1 VRSEGFPCA
10 FYQPSRRTAPDDATL
25 MEDLVGWIRKLPK
38 PVGVMACY
46 DLRGVQALE
55 ACRRAVIAV
64 PEEVAVVGVDND
76 EVLCELSHPPLTS
89 IIPNTHRTGHEAA
102 ALLDRLMGGA
112 RIEPGATHLIPP
124 LGIAT
129 RQSSD
134 VLAIEDPHVARAL
147 HYIRQ
152 HACEGIKVTD
162 VLRALPQSRRI
173 LENKFIKL
181 IGRTPHEEI
190 LRVRLDR
197 VKQLLHGTRLSLAEI
212 AGRTG
217 FNHVE
222 YLTVVFRNK
231 VGLPPGK
238 YRAQNSPKK
247 P

>member
-1 VRSEGFPCA
+1 
-10 FYQPSRRTAPDDATL
+10 
-25 MEDLVGWIRKLPK
+25 
-38 PVGVMACY
+38 
-46 DLRGVQALE
+46 
-55 ACRRAVIAV
+55 
-64 PEEVAVVGVDND
+64 
-76 EVLCELSHPPLTS
+76 
-89 IIPNTHRTGHEAA
+89 
-102 ALLDRLMGGA
+102 LDRLMGGA